1 MGRKR
6 EGRREEEE
14 RRGMC
19 FSAPVNRIIQ
29 MTWCYNIGLR
39 EGNNIKLTTDRSL
52 SLVMDTSIAPFGLN
66 GDPSFRPS
74 KRASRNHS
82 NSKGVDLKAPGVA
95 STDGSDSR
103 TQGQFPV

>member
-1 MGRKR
+1 MGRKQ

-19 FSAPVNRIIQ
+19 FSVSVNRIIQ

-52 SLVMDTSIAPFGLN
+52 SLVMELPSALTAIPAFGRANAP
-66 GDPSFRPS
+66 
-74 KRASRNHS
+74 A
-82 NSKGVDLKAPGVA
+82 AA
-95 STDGSDSR
+95 A
-103 TQGQFPV
+103 